1 LTYYIHFLYNTLTQ
15 AKSLNILSHVSRKSN
30 QKGKCHMK
38 PTTTGGPGKHSRHL
52 HVLLTP
58 RQFADLREASRSC
71 DMTMSLYARAAIH
84 RAARATL
91 AALDASTSTTKEIEP

>member
-1 LTYYIHFLYNTLTQ
+1 
-15 AKSLNILSHVSRKSN
+15 
-30 QKGKCHMK
+30 MK
-38 PTTTGGPGKHSRHL
+38 PTTTTKRPKHSEHL

-58 RQFADLREASRSC
+58 TQFADLREASHAS

-91 AALDASTSTTKEIEP
+91 EALDAANRDVEEYRP